1 MSWTVELGVAIAIF
15 ASAFIQGLSGL
26 GFSLIAAPVITQ
38 VIPGAGAI
46 GLVNLLALSQN
57 SVMLWREEGRISR
70 PVVRQLLPGL
80 ACGVVIGLGL
90 TASLS
95 QTWRPLVV
103 TASSLGSLAALLL
116 WHPTMSRN
124 NAAVSATWSGAVNTY
139 ASVGGPP
146 LAAYLVRLDLPYS
159 DYVRTQQFCFAL
171 LNIVSVPL
179 LGIPSISVIEVAA
192 GIAIV
197 YLGTVA
203 GRWTRRFVAPDRSR
217 AITVVVIFLVATAA
231 LGRSIVTLV
240 A

>member
-146 LAAYLVRLDLPYS
+146 LAAYLVR
-159 DYVRTQQFCFAL
+159 TQQFCFAL
-171 LNIVSVPL
+171 LNIVSIPL